1 MSLRWRR
8 SLPTE
13 KARSPAPVTMATRT
27 LGRTAIVSKTSV
39 SRAPISVV
47 IALSACG
54 RLRVMTA
61 TRPSEPYSTST
72 GESGSARSDGGGP
85 KSSAFQR
92 SVRVGLVATWSSFPG
107 DFDAR
112 SGLQLRQPA
121 QRSQPRREAI
131 LAAAGDDE
139 RRQALQAAPDW
150 PLRDGERAGPVVR
163 PGERVLLGRRAD
175 EDAVVDPLGL
185 DELELALEM
194 RTDEHEDD
202 SSVDAVVLQDAFGQ
216 HGTVAGAAPDH
227 AMQADVDASLVVER
241 VSRVGA
247 PRVRASRAPEAAQ
260 IVVVVEVVVA
270 RRIRTELGIVV
281 VRGERQGRA
290 TLPASDHLGAQQ
302 RLLLPAGGSFAEV
315 ASVGRD
321 AGVQLPEHDVG
332 AVAAEQLRGRHRR
345 QTARLVGIAEDE
357 LAGLDRS
364 LPGVGAWD
372 PAALHRLLADPVLE
386 AEGGAPRGKLV
397 AVLAPDHLHPGQLLV
412 GAAGPLD

>member
-13 KARSPAPVTMATRT
+13 KARSPAPVMMATRT
-27 LGRTAIVSKTSV
+27 VGRTAIVSRTSV

-54 RLRVMTA
+54 RFRVMSA
-61 TRPSEPYSTST
+61 TRPSEPDSTST

-92 SVRVGLVATWSSFPG
+92 SVRVGLVATSPSFPG

-131 LAAAGDDE
+131 LAASGDDE

-185 DELELALEM
+185 DELELALEVG
-194 RTDEHEDD
+194 TDEHEDD
-202 SSVDAVVLQDAFGQ
+202 ASIGAVVLQDAVGQ
-216 HGTVAGAAPDH
+216 HGAVAGAAPDH
-227 AMQADVDASLVVER
+227 PVEADVDASLLIER
-241 VSRVGA
+241 VAWVGA
-247 PRVRASRAPEAAQ
+247 PRVRASRALEPAQ

-270 RRIRTELGIVV
+270 CRIRTQLGIVV
-281 VRGERQGRA
+281 VWGQRQRRA
-290 TLPASDHLGAQQ
+290 A
-302 RLLLPAGGSFAEV
+302 
-315 ASVGRD
+315 
-321 AGVQLPEHDVG
+321 
-332 AVAAEQLRGRHRR
+332 
-345 QTARLVGIAEDE
+345 
-357 LAGLDRS
+357 
-364 LPGVGAWD
+364 
-372 PAALHRLLADPVLE
+372 
-386 AEGGAPRGKLV
+386 
-397 AVLAPDHLHPGQLLV
+397 
-412 GAAGPLD
+412 